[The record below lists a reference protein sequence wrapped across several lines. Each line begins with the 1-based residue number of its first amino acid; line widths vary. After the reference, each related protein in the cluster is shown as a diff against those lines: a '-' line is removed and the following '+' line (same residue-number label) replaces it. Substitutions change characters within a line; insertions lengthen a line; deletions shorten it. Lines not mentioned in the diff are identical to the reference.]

1 MANDN
6 LKEALHSLIRE
17 RADWTAKHREAMEK
31 VEQLDTAID
40 SLRNLMG
47 ISAQKKV
54 VSRNTNVDFLN
65 PAPHASRLNLEIREL
80 LRKGTIYTIE
90 GLISLLTPEVRDEI
104 PTVEIKSKVASI
116 LSYFKT
122 MGWVTQPSTGKFQL
136 IEKYHFAKNKLA
148 EAAEEGKLEARQV
161 GDVKIYK
168 LG

>member
-17 RADWTAKHREAMEK
+17 RANWAAKHREVMERI
-31 VEQLDTAID
+31 EQLDTAID

-47 ISAQKKV
+47 IPVEKKV
-54 VSRNTNVDFLN
+54 ISRNTNVDFLN

-80 LRKGTIYTIE
+80 LRKGTVYTIE

-122 MGWVTQPSTGKFQL
+122 MGWVTQPTKGKFQI
-136 IEKYHFAKNKLA
+136 IEKYRYAQTRLA
-148 EAAEEGKLEARQV
+148 EAAEEGKIEARQV